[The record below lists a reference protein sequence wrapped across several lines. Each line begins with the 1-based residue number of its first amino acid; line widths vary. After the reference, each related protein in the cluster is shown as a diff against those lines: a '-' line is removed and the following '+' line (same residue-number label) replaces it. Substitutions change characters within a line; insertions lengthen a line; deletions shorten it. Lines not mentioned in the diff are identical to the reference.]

1 MAALI
6 KVPFGIKVPSENV
19 KSFKALRER
28 VTNELGDRD
37 DPHIKTNAKRNTNLY
52 PFDALALLQEAI
64 DLPHLARCNLRP
76 SVLLNDT
83 FNLLTKWLDVL
94 WIRCKAIKRLSEQ
107 L

>member
-37 DPHIKTNAKRNTNLY
+37 DPHI
-52 PFDALALLQEAI
+52 
-64 DLPHLARCNLRP
+64 
-76 SVLLNDT
+76 
-83 FNLLTKWLDVL
+83 
-94 WIRCKAIKRLSEQ
+94 
-107 L
+107 